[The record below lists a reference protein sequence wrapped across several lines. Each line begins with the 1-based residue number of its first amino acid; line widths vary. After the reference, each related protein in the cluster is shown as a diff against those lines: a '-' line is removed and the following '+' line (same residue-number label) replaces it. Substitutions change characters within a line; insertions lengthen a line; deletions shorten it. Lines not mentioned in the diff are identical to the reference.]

1 MLSQRPTLQRLSVLL
16 ALCILTACGSSIALF
31 DQYAY
36 TQTTSLKVE
45 ALTVL
50 QKATQEYA
58 EHKDEVEAMLV
69 KLDKIYE
76 YEKHRPKNEI
86 STRLWDVVKNP
97 DRNLVGGMVK
107 RWKNEGK
114 LNAAFVQQATQQISE
129 AFDIIAEL
137 ESKKLTE
144 KDTKVVNLLNAN

>member
-1 MLSQRPTLQRLSVLL
+1 MLVLNTLYRLRILL
-16 ALCILTACGSSIALF
+16 ALVILTACGSSIALF

-45 ALTVL
+45 ALAVL
-50 QKATQEYA
+50 SKATDDYA
-58 EHKDEVEAMLV
+58 NHKDEVELMLQKV
-69 KLDKIYE
+69 EKIYE
-76 YEKHRPKNEI
+76 YEKHRPKNAI
-86 STRLWDVVKNP
+86 STRLWEIVKNP
-97 DRNLVGGMVK
+97 DRNLVGGVVK

-114 LNAAFVQQATQQISE
+114 LNAAFVQQATQQVSE